1 MAPHVL
7 GVGYSYD
14 EYGITAAEWRKYGIE
29 FDYVDDIGQAA
40 AMLSFKE
47 YICVAICTDIIP
59 QEDLDALRKVRPVPI
74 VVVPPSYSEA
84 QRYACEYCHSYYAT
98 RKSNV
103 KYCPYPNPNHK
114 GESCR
119 KIAPKILYW
128 SRSKMLKEY
137 RKACESYERW
147 IKRTKA
153 DDDKAYDYIKLLK
166 VDIIAEFEEE
176 EKEKGEVWRK
186 LMDKVKDEI
195 TFLFSSGIIMPDRV

>member
-74 VVVPPSYSEA
+74 VVVPPSYS
-84 QRYACEYCHSYYAT
+84 
-98 RKSNV
+98 
-103 KYCPYPNPNHK
+103 
-114 GESCR
+114 
-119 KIAPKILYW
+119 IL
-128 SRSKMLKEY
+128 RNIERILFKNKKLH
-137 RKACESYERW
+137 RKASGSY
-147 IKRTKA
+147 
-153 DDDKAYDYIKLLK
+153 
-166 VDIIAEFEEE
+166 VF
-176 EKEKGEVWRK
+176 V
-186 LMDKVKDEI
+186 
-195 TFLFSSGIIMPDRV
+195 

>member
-47 YICVAICTDIIP
+47 CICVAICTDIIP

-84 QRYACEYCHSYYAT
+84 HQVISQIPPPT
-98 RKSNV
+98 Q
-103 KYCPYPNPNHK
+103 
-114 GESCR
+114 
-119 KIAPKILYW
+119 
-128 SRSKMLKEY
+128 
-137 RKACESYERW
+137 
-147 IKRTKA
+147 
-153 DDDKAYDYIKLLK
+153 
-166 VDIIAEFEEE
+166 II
-176 EKEKGEVWRK
+176 
-186 LMDKVKDEI
+186 
-195 TFLFSSGIIMPDRV
+195 